1 MLLWIALFHLGQKQY
16 LYASDESNSTERL
29 NPFEQ
34 AELIRLLKM
43 EFRNLANV
51 QVKSVLGYDQLYWR
65 NPASVHVIQPEDVT
79 QFGYANT
86 VEALRGVPGMHVSR
100 GLAYDNFASMRN
112 FSGFSTQKFLGKI
125 GGREVSQLMLGSA
138 NYSVDDYP
146 IAVIDRIEVIRGPG
160 ASIWGTNAVNGVI
173 NLVTKH
179 SGDTQGDSVRLLMEK
194 SGTFMG
200 DYVHGGQIS
209 EDSFYRVWVRN
220 QEYAEGTLDSGLPAR
235 DDGYLRKF
243 GFRYDKELGSD
254 LNLFVAAGASTRR
267 LEHVLD
273 LSSRL
278 RYNIDELP
286 SILNGSG
293 FGLQSAFLQF
303 NIDNLKNQFG
313 IPLSQSFP
321 ISLSFAQ
328 QLAQQL
334 AGTLTPAEQ
343 AILLPRVL
351 PPSAS
356 YNQTTWDDSQS
367 VGSAL
372 PYLLPSYSTA
382 RYERYAKMSNDSGH
396 LIAKLEGITD
406 ADLEWSLTGFVDHS
420 DIYMGHLGYEWQQTQ
435 YDLSFDGNLPL
446 GVSHLISFGAS
457 ARRTDLDVS
466 SEVIDPLRFGVQ
478 APILDYDQDY
488 TQFNRFNAYLQ
499 DSITLSNELR
509 LSVGAKVEENDLS
522 GFGLQPGVRGS
533 WMANDNNV
541 VWIGYSKAH
550 RQPSLRERYTSL
562 TPYKDWSPAT
572 STWVNK
578 TYAGDEKL
586 DREEMD
592 AYEVGWRIR
601 PNKDLLFEFSTYFY
615 DTKNAV
621 RAATSSTSVNAYEAK
636 NAEAFGGELSV
647 DWSVSDRWRIRA
659 GYSNA
664 RGKVEGTRVN
674 DFPEDTAS
682 LSSEFSYSDDLTFVQ
697 SLFYAGSTEIPSD
710 YNPITIP
717 SHLRLDLGLVWEPRE
732 GWEIGFFGR
741 DLLEP
746 YHLETM
752 YPGVDVEPTRVER
765 NFILSV
771 YKKF

>member
-1 MLLWIALFHLGQKQY
+1 MIALPRNIFRFLWFVFALGQVPVWSEDN
-16 LYASDESNSTERL
+16 ASELL

-34 AELIRLLKM
+34 AELIHLLNLD
-43 EFRNLANV
+43 FRSLSQV
-51 QVKSVLGYDQLYWR
+51 QVRGVLGYDQQYWR
-65 NPASVHVIQPEDVT
+65 NPASVHVIEPEDVT

-179 SGDTQGDSVRLLMEK
+179 SGDTQGDSVRLLVEK

-254 LNLFVAAGASTRR
+254 LNLFISAGAATRR

-278 RYNIDELP
+278 RYNVEELP
-286 SILNGSG
+286 PILSG
-293 FGLQSAFLQF
+293 TGFPLQSAVLQAT
-303 NIDNLKNQFG
+303 IDNLKNQFG
-313 IPLSQSFP
+313 IPLSESLP
-321 ISLSFAQ
+321 ISLS
-328 QLAQQL
+328 LAEEL
-334 AGTLTPAEQ
+334 VTTFSLPT
-343 AILLPRVL
+343 AIL
-351 PPSAS
+351 PPEIT
-356 YNQTTWDDSQS
+356 YNQTTWNAYQS

-372 PYLLPSYSTA
+372 PYLLPTYSTA

-466 SEVIDPLRFGVQ
+466 SEVIDPFRFGVQ

-509 LSVGAKVEENDLS
+509 LSLGAKVEENDLS

-621 RAATSSTSVNAYEAK
+621 RLGTSSAYEAK
-636 NAEAFGGELSV
+636 DAEAFGGELSV

-752 YPGVDVEPTRVER
+752 YPAVDVEPTRVER

>member
-1 MLLWIALFHLGQKQY
+1 MFFQKSWMLCGMLFFSAFPQFLPAQ
-16 LYASDESNSTERL
+16 DEQNSSKEL

-34 AELIRLLKM
+34 AELIRLLNLD
-43 EFRNLANV
+43 FRNLAHV
-51 QVKSVLGYDQLYWR
+51 QVQGVLGYDQQYWR
-65 NPASVHVIQPEDVT
+65 NPASVHVIQPEDIT
-79 QFGYANT
+79 HFGYANT

-112 FSGFSTQKFLGKI
+112 FSGFATQKFLGRI

-179 SGDTQGDSVRLLMEK
+179 SGDTQGDSVRVLLED

-209 EDSFYRVWVRN
+209 EDSFYRVWLRN

-254 LNLFVAAGASTRR
+254 LNLFVAGGTATRR

-273 LSSRL
+273 LSNRV
-278 RYNIDELP
+278 RYTTDELP
-286 SILNGSG
+286 S
-293 FGLQSAFLQF
+293 FYTA
-303 NIDNLKNQFG
+303 
-313 IPLSQSFP
+313 PLSVVLGLPTGTSLPP
-321 ISLSFAQ
+321 ISLS
-328 QLAQQL
+328 LAKEL
-334 AGTLTPAEQ
+334 VTTYSLPT
-343 AILLPRVL
+343 AIL
-351 PPSAS
+351 PPSS
-356 YNQTTWDDSQS
+356 TYNQTTWNSYQS
-367 VGSAL
+367 SGAAL
-372 PYLLPSYSTA
+372 PYLLPGFSTK
-382 RYERYAKMSNDSGH
+382 RFERYATMSNDSGH
-396 LIAKLEGITD
+396 LIAKLDGIND

-420 DIYMGHLGYEWQQTQ
+420 DINMGHLGFEWQQTQ

-446 GVSHLISFGAS
+446 ADFHMISFGVS
-457 ARRTDLDVS
+457 AMRTDLDVS
-466 SEVIDPLRFGVQ
+466 SEITEPFQFGTQ
-478 APILDYDQDY
+478 TPILDYDQGY
-488 TQFNRFNAYLQ
+488 TQFNRFNAYFQ
-499 DSITLSNELR
+499 DSITLSNELS
-509 LSVGAKVEENDLS
+509 LSLGTKVEENDLS
-522 GFGLQPGVRGS
+522 GFGVQPGIRAS
-533 WMANDNNV
+533 WMTNDNNV
-541 VWIGYSKAH
+541 FWMGYSKAH

-562 TPYKDWSPAT
+562 TPYKDWSPGTA
-572 STWVNK
+572 SWVNK
-578 TYAGDEKL
+578 TYAGDEQL

-601 PNKDLLFEFSTYFY
+601 PNKDLLFELSTYFY

-621 RAATSSTSVNAYEAK
+621 RAATSNAYEAK
-636 NAEAFGGELSV
+636 NAEAYGGELSI
-647 DWSVSDRWRIRA
+647 DWRVSDFWRVRT

-664 RGKVEGTRVN
+664 RGKVEGLQVH

-682 LSSEFSYSDDLTFVQ
+682 MSSHISYSDNLTFVQ
-697 SLFYAGSTEIPSD
+697 SLFYAGSTEVPSD

-717 SHLRLDLGLVWEPRE
+717 SHLRLDLGVVWEARE
-732 GWEIGFFGR
+732 GWELGLFGR

-746 YHLETM
+746 YHVETM

-765 NFILSV
+765 TFLLTI

>member
-1 MLLWIALFHLGQKQY
+1 MIALPRNIFRFLWFVFALGQVPVWSEDN
-16 LYASDESNSTERL
+16 ASELL

-34 AELIRLLKM
+34 AELIHLLNLD
-43 EFRNLANV
+43 FRSLSQV
-51 QVKSVLGYDQLYWR
+51 QVRGVLGYDQQYWR
-65 NPASVHVIQPEDVT
+65 NPASVHVIEPEDVT

-179 SGDTQGDSVRLLMEK
+179 SGDTQGDSVRLLVEK

-254 LNLFVAAGASTRR
+254 LNLFISAGAATRR

-278 RYNIDELP
+278 RYNVEELP
-286 SILNGSG
+286 PILSG
-293 FGLQSAFLQF
+293 TGFPLQSAVLQAT
-303 NIDNLKNQFG
+303 IDNLKNQFG
-313 IPLSQSFP
+313 IPLSESLP
-321 ISLSFAQ
+321 ISLS
-328 QLAQQL
+328 LAEEL
-334 AGTLTPAEQ
+334 VTTFSLPT
-343 AILLPRVL
+343 AIL
-351 PPSAS
+351 PPEIT
-356 YNQTTWDDSQS
+356 YNQTTWNAYQS

-372 PYLLPSYSTA
+372 PYLLPTYSTA

-457 ARRTDLDVS
+457 ARRTDLEVS
-466 SEVIDPLRFGVQ
+466 SEVIDPLRFGLQ

-509 LSVGAKVEENDLS
+509 LSLGAKVEENDLS

-621 RAATSSTSVNAYEAK
+621 RLGTSSAYEAK
-636 NAEAFGGELSV
+636 DAEAFGGELSV

-752 YPGVDVEPTRVER
+752 YPAVDVEPTRVER

>member
-1 MLLWIALFHLGQKQY
+1 MIALPRNIVRFLWFVFALGQVPVWSEDN
-16 LYASDESNSTERL
+16 ASELL

-34 AELIRLLKM
+34 AELIHLLNLD
-43 EFRNLANV
+43 FRSLSQV
-51 QVKSVLGYDQLYWR
+51 QVRGVLGYDQQYWR
-65 NPASVHVIQPEDVT
+65 NPASVHVIEPEDVT

-179 SGDTQGDSVRLLMEK
+179 SGDTQGDSVRLLVEK

-254 LNLFVAAGASTRR
+254 LNLFISAGAATRR

-278 RYNIDELP
+278 RYNVEELP
-286 SILNGSG
+286 PILSG
-293 FGLQSAFLQF
+293 TGFPLQSAVLQAT
-303 NIDNLKNQFG
+303 IDNLKNQFG
-313 IPLSQSFP
+313 IPLSESLP
-321 ISLSFAQ
+321 ISLS
-328 QLAQQL
+328 LAEEL
-334 AGTLTPAEQ
+334 VTTFSLPT
-343 AILLPRVL
+343 AIL
-351 PPSAS
+351 PPEIT
-356 YNQTTWDDSQS
+356 YNQTTWNAYQS

-372 PYLLPSYSTA
+372 PYLLPTYSTA

-457 ARRTDLDVS
+457 ARRTDLEVS

-499 DSITLSNELR
+499 DSITLSSELR
-509 LSVGAKVEENDLS
+509 LSLGAKVEENDLS

-621 RAATSSTSVNAYEAK
+621 RLGTSSAYEAK
-636 NAEAFGGELSV
+636 DAEAFGGELSV

-752 YPGVDVEPTRVER
+752 YPAVDVEPTRVER

>member
-1 MLLWIALFHLGQKQY
+1 MFFQKSWMLCGMLFFLAYPQFLPAK
-16 LYASDESNSTERL
+16 DERNSSEEL

-34 AELIRLLKM
+34 AELIRLLNLD
-43 EFRNLANV
+43 FRNLAHV
-51 QVKSVLGYDQLYWR
+51 QVQGVLGYDQQYWR
-65 NPASVHVIQPEDVT
+65 NPASVHVIQPEDIT
-79 QFGYANT
+79 DFGYANT

-112 FSGFSTQKFLGKI
+112 FSGFATQKFLGRI

-179 SGDTQGDSVRLLMEK
+179 SGDTQGDSVRVLLED

-209 EDSFYRVWVRN
+209 EDSFYRVWLRN

-254 LNLFVAAGASTRR
+254 LNLFVAGGTATRR

-273 LSSRL
+273 LSNRV
-278 RYNIDELP
+278 RYTTDELP
-286 SILNGSG
+286 S
-293 FGLQSAFLQF
+293 FYTA
-303 NIDNLKNQFG
+303 
-313 IPLSQSFP
+313 PLSAVLGLPTGTSLPP
-321 ISLSFAQ
+321 ISLS
-328 QLAQQL
+328 LAKEL
-334 AGTLTPAEQ
+334 VTTYGLPT
-343 AILLPRVL
+343 AIL
-351 PPSAS
+351 PPSS
-356 YNQTTWDDSQS
+356 TYNQATWDSYQS
-367 VGSAL
+367 SGAAL
-372 PYLLPSYSTA
+372 PYLLPGFSTK
-382 RYERYAKMSNDSGH
+382 RFERYATMSNDSGH
-396 LIAKLEGITD
+396 LIAKLDGITD
-406 ADLEWSLTGFVDHS
+406 AELEWSLTGFVDHS
-420 DIYMGHLGYEWQQTQ
+420 DINMGHLGFEWQQTQ

-446 GVSHLISFGAS
+446 GDFHMISFGAS
-457 ARRTDLDVS
+457 AMRTDLDVS
-466 SEVIDPLRFGVQ
+466 SEITEPFQFGMQ
-478 APILDYDQDY
+478 TPILDYDQDY
-488 TQFNRFNAYLQ
+488 TQFNRFNAYFQ
-499 DSITLSNELR
+499 DSITLSDR
-509 LSVGAKVEENDLS
+509 LSFSLGTKVEENDLS
-522 GFGLQPGVRGS
+522 GFGVQPGIRAS
-533 WMANDNNV
+533 WMANANNV
-541 VWIGYSKAH
+541 FWLGYSKTH

-562 TPYKDWSPAT
+562 TPYKDWSPAAPSYIT
-572 STWVNK
+572 GEWENK
-578 TYAGDEKL
+578 TYAGDDKL

-592 AYEVGWRIR
+592 AYELGWRIR
-601 PNKDLLFEFSTYFY
+601 PNKNLLFEFSTYFY
-615 DTKNAV
+615 DTQNAV
-621 RAATSSTSVNAYEAK
+621 RASTSNAYEAR
-636 NAEAFGGELSV
+636 NAEAYGGELSI
-647 DWSVSDRWRIRA
+647 DWRVSDSWRIRT

-664 RGKVEGTRVN
+664 RGKVEDVRVH

-682 LSSEFSYSDDLTFVQ
+682 LSSHISYSDDLIFVQ
-697 SLFYAGSTEIPSD
+697 SLFYAGSTEVPSD

-717 SHLRLDLGLVWEPRE
+717 SHLRLDLGVVWEARE
-732 GWEIGFFGR
+732 GWEIGLFGR

-765 NFILSV
+765 TFLLTI

>member
-1 MLLWIALFHLGQKQY
+1 MIALPRNIVRFLWFVFALGQVPVWSEDN
-16 LYASDESNSTERL
+16 ASELL

-34 AELIRLLKM
+34 AELIHLLNLD
-43 EFRNLANV
+43 FRSLSQV
-51 QVKSVLGYDQLYWR
+51 QVRGVLGYDQQYWR
-65 NPASVHVIQPEDVT
+65 NPASVHVIEPEDVT

-179 SGDTQGDSVRLLMEK
+179 SGDTQGDSVRLLVEK

-254 LNLFVAAGASTRR
+254 LNLFISAGAATRR

-278 RYNIDELP
+278 RYNVEELP
-286 SILNGSG
+286 PILSG
-293 FGLQSAFLQF
+293 TGFPLQSAVLQF

-313 IPLSQSFP
+313 IPLSESLP
-321 ISLSFAQ
+321 ISLS
-328 QLAQQL
+328 LAEEL
-334 AGTLTPAEQ
+334 VTTFSLPT
-343 AILLPRVL
+343 AIL
-351 PPSAS
+351 PPEIT
-356 YNQTTWDDSQS
+356 YNQTTWNAYQS

-372 PYLLPSYSTA
+372 PYLLPTYSTA

-457 ARRTDLDVS
+457 ARRTDLEVS

-509 LSVGAKVEENDLS
+509 LSLGAKVEENDLS
-522 GFGLQPGVRGS
+522 GLVFSQAFEVHGWPTTTTLFGLDIRKLTGS
-533 WMANDNNV
+533 L
-541 VWIGYSKAH
+541 
-550 RQPSLRERYTSL
+550 PS
-562 TPYKDWSPAT
+562 
-572 STWVNK
+572 
-578 TYAGDEKL
+578 
-586 DREEMD
+586 
-592 AYEVGWRIR
+592 
-601 PNKDLLFEFSTYFY
+601 
-615 DTKNAV
+615 
-621 RAATSSTSVNAYEAK
+621 
-636 NAEAFGGELSV
+636 
-647 DWSVSDRWRIRA
+647 
-659 GYSNA
+659 
-664 RGKVEGTRVN
+664 
-674 DFPEDTAS
+674 
-682 LSSEFSYSDDLTFVQ
+682 
-697 SLFYAGSTEIPSD
+697 
-710 YNPITIP
+710 
-717 SHLRLDLGLVWEPRE
+717 
-732 GWEIGFFGR
+732 GR
-741 DLLEP
+741 DTP
-746 YHLETM
+746 
-752 YPGVDVEPTRVER
+752 V
-765 NFILSV
+765 
-771 YKKF
+771 

>member
-1 MLLWIALFHLGQKQY
+1 MIALPRNIVRFLWFVFALGQVPVWSEDN
-16 LYASDESNSTERL
+16 ASELL

-34 AELIRLLKM
+34 AELIHLLNLD
-43 EFRNLANV
+43 FRSLSQV
-51 QVKSVLGYDQLYWR
+51 QVRGVLGYDQQYWR
-65 NPASVHVIQPEDVT
+65 NPASVHVIEPEDVT

-179 SGDTQGDSVRLLMEK
+179 SGDTQGDSVRLLVEK

-254 LNLFVAAGASTRR
+254 LNLFISAGAATRR

-278 RYNIDELP
+278 RYNVEELP
-286 SILNGSG
+286 PILSG
-293 FGLQSAFLQF
+293 TGFPLQSAVLQAT
-303 NIDNLKNQFG
+303 IDNLKNQFG
-313 IPLSQSFP
+313 IPLSESLP
-321 ISLSFAQ
+321 ISLS
-328 QLAQQL
+328 LAEEL
-334 AGTLTPAEQ
+334 VTTFSLPT
-343 AILLPRVL
+343 AIL
-351 PPSAS
+351 PPEIT
-356 YNQTTWDDSQS
+356 YNQTTWNAYQS

-372 PYLLPSYSTA
+372 PYLLPTYSTA

-457 ARRTDLDVS
+457 ARRTDLEVS

-509 LSVGAKVEENDLS
+509 LSLGAKVEENDLS

-572 STWVNK
+572 FTWVNK

-621 RAATSSTSVNAYEAK
+621 RLGTSSAYEAK
-636 NAEAFGGELSV
+636 DAEAFGGELSV

-741 DLLEP
+741 NLLEP

-752 YPGVDVEPTRVER
+752 YPAVDVEPTRVER

>member
-1 MLLWIALFHLGQKQY
+1 MFFQKSWMLCGMLFFSAFPKFLPAK
-16 LYASDESNSTERL
+16 DERNSSEEL

-34 AELIRLLKM
+34 AELIRLLNLD
-43 EFRNLANV
+43 FRNLAHV
-51 QVKSVLGYDQLYWR
+51 QVQGVLGYDQQYWR
-65 NPASVHVIQPEDVT
+65 NPASVHVIQPEDIT
-79 QFGYANT
+79 HFGYANT

-112 FSGFSTQKFLGKI
+112 FSGFATQKFLGRI

-160 ASIWGTNAVNGVI
+160 ASVWGTNAVNGVI

-179 SGDTQGDSVRLLMEK
+179 SGDTQGDSVRVLLED

-209 EDSFYRVWVRN
+209 EDSFYRVWLRN
-220 QEYAEGTLDSGLPAR
+220 QEYAERTLDSGLPAR

-254 LNLFVAAGASTRR
+254 LNLFVAGGTATRR

-273 LSSRL
+273 LSNRV
-278 RYNIDELP
+278 RYTTDELP
-286 SILNGSG
+286 SLYT
-293 FGLQSAFLQF
+293 
-303 NIDNLKNQFG
+303 D
-313 IPLSQSFP
+313 PLSAVLGLPTGTSLP
-321 ISLSFAQ
+321 TISLS
-328 QLAQQL
+328 LAKEL
-334 AGTLTPAEQ
+334 VTTYGLPPA
-343 AILLPRVL
+343 IL
-351 PPSAS
+351 PPSS
-356 YNQTTWDDSQS
+356 TYNQATWDSYQS
-367 VGSAL
+367 SGAAL
-372 PYLLPSYSTA
+372 PYLLPGFSTK
-382 RYERYAKMSNDSGH
+382 RFERYATMSNDSGH
-396 LIAKLEGITD
+396 LIAKLDGITD
-406 ADLEWSLTGFVDHS
+406 AELEWSLTGFVDHS
-420 DIYMGHLGYEWQQTQ
+420 DINMGHLGFEWQQTQ

-446 GVSHLISFGAS
+446 ADFHMISFGAS
-457 ARRTDLDVS
+457 AMRTDLDVS
-466 SEVIDPLRFGVQ
+466 SEITQPFQFGMQ
-478 APILDYDQDY
+478 TPILDYDQDY

-499 DSITLSNELR
+499 DSITLSDR
-509 LSVGAKVEENDLS
+509 LSFSLGTKVEENDLS
-522 GFGLQPGVRGS
+522 GFGIQPGIRGS

-541 VWIGYSKAH
+541 VWMGYSKAH

-562 TPYKDWSPAT
+562 TPYKDWTPAAPSFIT
-572 STWVNK
+572 GEWENK
-578 TYAGDEKL
+578 TYAGDDKL

-592 AYEVGWRIR
+592 AYELGWRIR
-601 PNKDLLFEFSTYFY
+601 PNKDLLLELSAYYY
-615 DTKNAV
+615 DTQNAV
-621 RAATSSTSVNAYEAK
+621 RASTSNAYEAR
-636 NAEAFGGELSV
+636 NAEAYGGELSI
-647 DWSVSDRWRIRA
+647 DWRVSDSWRIRS

-664 RGKVEGTRVN
+664 RGNVEDVRVH

-682 LSSEFSYSDDLTFVQ
+682 LSSHISYSDDLIFVQ
-697 SLFYAGSTEIPSD
+697 SLFYAGSTEVPSD

-717 SHLRLDLGLVWEPRE
+717 SHLRLDLGVVWEARE
-732 GWEIGFFGR
+732 GWEIGLFGR

-765 NFILSV
+765 TFLLTI

>member
-1 MLLWIALFHLGQKQY
+1 MIALPRNIVRFLWFVFALGQVPVWSEDN
-16 LYASDESNSTERL
+16 ASELL

-34 AELIRLLKM
+34 AELIHLLNLD
-43 EFRNLANV
+43 FRSLSQV
-51 QVKSVLGYDQLYWR
+51 QVRGVLGYDQQYWR
-65 NPASVHVIQPEDVT
+65 NPASVHVIEPEDVT

-179 SGDTQGDSVRLLMEK
+179 SGDTQGDSVRLLVEK

-254 LNLFVAAGASTRR
+254 LNLFISAGAATRR

-278 RYNIDELP
+278 RYNVEELP
-286 SILNGSG
+286 PILSG
-293 FGLQSAFLQF
+293 TGFPLQSAVLQAT
-303 NIDNLKNQFG
+303 IDNLKNQFG
-313 IPLSQSFP
+313 IPLSESLP
-321 ISLSFAQ
+321 ISLS
-328 QLAQQL
+328 LAEEL
-334 AGTLTPAEQ
+334 VTTFSLPT
-343 AILLPRVL
+343 AIL
-351 PPSAS
+351 PPEIT
-356 YNQTTWDDSQS
+356 YNQTTWNAYQS

-372 PYLLPSYSTA
+372 PYLLPTYSTA

-457 ARRTDLDVS
+457 ARRTDLEVS

-509 LSVGAKVEENDLS
+509 LSLGAKLEENDLS

-621 RAATSSTSVNAYEAK
+621 RLGTSSAYEAK
-636 NAEAFGGELSV
+636 DAEAFGGELSV

-752 YPGVDVEPTRVER
+752 YPAVDVEPTRVER

>member
-1 MLLWIALFHLGQKQY
+1 MIALPRNIVRFLWFVFALGQVPVWSEDN
-16 LYASDESNSTERL
+16 ASELL

-34 AELIRLLKM
+34 AELIHLLNLD
-43 EFRNLANV
+43 FRSLSQV
-51 QVKSVLGYDQLYWR
+51 QVRGVLGYDQQYWR
-65 NPASVHVIQPEDVT
+65 NPASVHVIEPEDVT

-179 SGDTQGDSVRLLMEK
+179 SGDTQGDSVRLLVEK

-254 LNLFVAAGASTRR
+254 LNLFISAGAATRR

-278 RYNIDELP
+278 RYNVEELP
-286 SILNGSG
+286 PILSG
-293 FGLQSAFLQF
+293 TGFPLQSAVLQAT
-303 NIDNLKNQFG
+303 IDNLKNQFG
-313 IPLSQSFP
+313 IPLSESLP
-321 ISLSFAQ
+321 ISLS
-328 QLAQQL
+328 LAEEL
-334 AGTLTPAEQ
+334 VTTFSLPT
-343 AILLPRVL
+343 AIL
-351 PPSAS
+351 PPEIT
-356 YNQTTWDDSQS
+356 YNQTTWNAYQS

-372 PYLLPSYSTA
+372 PYLLPTYSTA

-457 ARRTDLDVS
+457 ARRTDLEVS

-509 LSVGAKVEENDLS
+509 LSLGAKVEENDLS

-621 RAATSSTSVNAYEAK
+621 RLGTSSAYEAK
-636 NAEAFGGELSV
+636 DAEAFGGELSV
-647 DWSVSDRWRIRA
+647 DWSVSDRWIIRA

-752 YPGVDVEPTRVER
+752 YPAVDVEPTRVER

>member
-1 MLLWIALFHLGQKQY
+1 MIALPRNIVRFLWFVFALGQVPVWSEDN
-16 LYASDESNSTERL
+16 ASELL

-34 AELIRLLKM
+34 AELIHLLNLD
-43 EFRNLANV
+43 FRSLSQV
-51 QVKSVLGYDQLYWR
+51 QVRGVLGYDQQYWR
-65 NPASVHVIQPEDVT
+65 NPASVHVIEPEDVT

-179 SGDTQGDSVRLLMEK
+179 SGDTQGDSVRLLVEK

-254 LNLFVAAGASTRR
+254 LNLFISAGAATRR

-278 RYNIDELP
+278 RYNVEELP
-286 SILNGSG
+286 PILSG
-293 FGLQSAFLQF
+293 TGFPLQSAVLQAT
-303 NIDNLKNQFG
+303 IDNLKNQFG
-313 IPLSQSFP
+313 IPLSESLP
-321 ISLSFAQ
+321 ISLS
-328 QLAQQL
+328 LAEEL
-334 AGTLTPAEQ
+334 VTTFSLPT
-343 AILLPRVL
+343 AIL
-351 PPSAS
+351 PPEIT
-356 YNQTTWDDSQS
+356 YNQTTWNAYQS

-372 PYLLPSYSTA
+372 PYLLPTYSTA

-457 ARRTDLDVS
+457 ARRTDLEVS

-509 LSVGAKVEENDLS
+509 LSLGAKVEENDLS

-621 RAATSSTSVNAYEAK
+621 RLGTSSAYEAK
-636 NAEAFGGELSV
+636 DAEAFGGELSV

-741 DLLEP
+741 NLLEP

-752 YPGVDVEPTRVER
+752 YPAVDVEPTRVER

>member
-1 MLLWIALFHLGQKQY
+1 MIALPRNIVRFLWFVFALGQVPVWSEDN
-16 LYASDESNSTERL
+16 ASELL

-34 AELIRLLKM
+34 AELIHLLNLD
-43 EFRNLANV
+43 FRSLSQV
-51 QVKSVLGYDQLYWR
+51 QVRGVLGYDQQYWR
-65 NPASVHVIQPEDVT
+65 NPASVHVIEPEDVT

-254 LNLFVAAGASTRR
+254 LNLFISAGAATRR

-278 RYNIDELP
+278 RYNVEELP
-286 SILNGSG
+286 PILSG
-293 FGLQSAFLQF
+293 TGFPLQSAVLQAT
-303 NIDNLKNQFG
+303 IDNLKNQFG
-313 IPLSQSFP
+313 IPLSESLP
-321 ISLSFAQ
+321 ISLS
-328 QLAQQL
+328 LAEEL
-334 AGTLTPAEQ
+334 VTTFSLPT
-343 AILLPRVL
+343 AIL
-351 PPSAS
+351 PPEIT
-356 YNQTTWDDSQS
+356 YNQTTWNAYQS

-372 PYLLPSYSTA
+372 PYLLPTYSTA

-457 ARRTDLDVS
+457 ARRTDLEVS

-509 LSVGAKVEENDLS
+509 LSLGAKVEENDLS

-621 RAATSSTSVNAYEAK
+621 RLGTSSAYEAK
-636 NAEAFGGELSV
+636 DAEAFGGELSV

-752 YPGVDVEPTRVER
+752 YPAVDVEPTRVER

>member
-1 MLLWIALFHLGQKQY
+1 MIALPRNIVRFLWFVFALGQVPVWSEDN
-16 LYASDESNSTERL
+16 ASELL

-34 AELIRLLKM
+34 AELIHLLNLD
-43 EFRNLANV
+43 FRSLSQV
-51 QVKSVLGYDQLYWR
+51 QVRGVLGYDQQYWR
-65 NPASVHVIQPEDVT
+65 NPASVHVIEPEDVT

-179 SGDTQGDSVRLLMEK
+179 SGDTQGDSVRLLVEK

-254 LNLFVAAGASTRR
+254 LNLFISAGAATRR

-278 RYNIDELP
+278 RYNVEELP
-286 SILNGSG
+286 PILSG
-293 FGLQSAFLQF
+293 TGFPLQSAVLQAT
-303 NIDNLKNQFG
+303 IDNLKNQFG
-313 IPLSQSFP
+313 IPLSESLP
-321 ISLSFAQ
+321 ISLS
-328 QLAQQL
+328 LAEEL
-334 AGTLTPAEQ
+334 VTTFSLPT
-343 AILLPRVL
+343 AIL
-351 PPSAS
+351 PPEIT
-356 YNQTTWDDSQS
+356 YNQTTWNAYQS

-372 PYLLPSYSTA
+372 PYLLPTYSTA

-457 ARRTDLDVS
+457 ARRTDLEVS

-621 RAATSSTSVNAYEAK
+621 RLGTSSAYEAK
-636 NAEAFGGELSV
+636 DAEAFGGELSV
-647 DWSVSDRWRIRA
+647 DWSVSDRWIIRA

-752 YPGVDVEPTRVER
+752 YPAVDVEPTRVER

>member
-1 MLLWIALFHLGQKQY
+1 MIALPRNIVRFLWFVFALGQVPVWSEDN
-16 LYASDESNSTERL
+16 ASELL

-34 AELIRLLKM
+34 AELIHLLNLD
-43 EFRNLANV
+43 FRSLSQV
-51 QVKSVLGYDQLYWR
+51 QVRGVLGYDQQYWR
-65 NPASVHVIQPEDVT
+65 NPASVHVIEPEDVT

-179 SGDTQGDSVRLLMEK
+179 SGDTQGDSVRLLVEK

-254 LNLFVAAGASTRR
+254 LNLFISAGAATRR

-278 RYNIDELP
+278 RYNVEELP
-286 SILNGSG
+286 PILSG
-293 FGLQSAFLQF
+293 TGFPLQSAVLQAT
-303 NIDNLKNQFG
+303 IDNLKNQFG
-313 IPLSQSFP
+313 IPLSESLP
-321 ISLSFAQ
+321 ISLS
-328 QLAQQL
+328 LAEEL
-334 AGTLTPAEQ
+334 VTTFSLPT
-343 AILLPRVL
+343 AIL
-351 PPSAS
+351 PPEIT
-356 YNQTTWDDSQS
+356 YNQTTWNAYQS

-372 PYLLPSYSTA
+372 PYLLPTYSTA

-457 ARRTDLDVS
+457 ARRTDLEVS

-509 LSVGAKVEENDLS
+509 LSLGAKVEENDLS

-621 RAATSSTSVNAYEAK
+621 RLGTSSAYEAK
-636 NAEAFGGELSV
+636 DAEAFGGELSV

-752 YPGVDVEPTRVER
+752 YPAVDVEPTRVER

>member
-1 MLLWIALFHLGQKQY
+1 MIALPRNIFRFLWFVFALGQVPVWSEDN
-16 LYASDESNSTERL
+16 ASELL

-34 AELIRLLKM
+34 AELIHLLNLD
-43 EFRNLANV
+43 FRSLSQV
-51 QVKSVLGYDQLYWR
+51 QVRGVLGYDQQYWR
-65 NPASVHVIQPEDVT
+65 NPASVHVIEPEDVT

-179 SGDTQGDSVRLLMEK
+179 SGDTQGDSVRLLVEK

-254 LNLFVAAGASTRR
+254 LNLFISAGAATRR

-278 RYNIDELP
+278 RYNVEELP
-286 SILNGSG
+286 PILSG
-293 FGLQSAFLQF
+293 TGFPLQSAVLQAT
-303 NIDNLKNQFG
+303 IDNLKNQFG
-313 IPLSQSFP
+313 IPLSESLP
-321 ISLSFAQ
+321 ISLS
-328 QLAQQL
+328 LAEEL
-334 AGTLTPAEQ
+334 VTTFSLPT
-343 AILLPRVL
+343 AIL
-351 PPSAS
+351 PPEIT
-356 YNQTTWDDSQS
+356 YTQTTWNAYQS

-372 PYLLPSYSTA
+372 PYLLPTYSTA

-457 ARRTDLDVS
+457 ARRTDLEVS
-466 SEVIDPLRFGVQ
+466 SEVIDPLRFGLQ

-509 LSVGAKVEENDLS
+509 LSLGAKVEENDLS

-621 RAATSSTSVNAYEAK
+621 RLGTSSAYEAK
-636 NAEAFGGELSV
+636 DAEAFGGELSV
-647 DWSVSDRWRIRA
+647 DW
-659 GYSNA
+659 
-664 RGKVEGTRVN
+664 
-674 DFPEDTAS
+674 
-682 LSSEFSYSDDLTFVQ
+682 
-697 SLFYAGSTEIPSD
+697 
-710 YNPITIP
+710 
-717 SHLRLDLGLVWEPRE
+717 
-732 GWEIGFFGR
+732 
-741 DLLEP
+741 
-746 YHLETM
+746 
-752 YPGVDVEPTRVER
+752 
-765 NFILSV
+765 
-771 YKKF
+771 

>member
-1 MLLWIALFHLGQKQY
+1 
-16 LYASDESNSTERL
+16 
-29 NPFEQ
+29 
-34 AELIRLLKM
+34 M

-254 LNLFVAAGASTRR
+254 LNLFISAGAATRR

-278 RYNIDELP
+278 RYNVEELP
-286 SILNGSG
+286 PILSG
-293 FGLQSAFLQF
+293 TGFPLQSAVLQAT
-303 NIDNLKNQFG
+303 IDNLKNQFG
-313 IPLSQSFP
+313 IPLSESLP
-321 ISLSFAQ
+321 ISLS
-328 QLAQQL
+328 LAEEL
-334 AGTLTPAEQ
+334 VTTFSLPT
-343 AILLPRVL
+343 AIL
-351 PPSAS
+351 PPEIT
-356 YNQTTWDDSQS
+356 YNQTTWNAYKS

-372 PYLLPSYSTA
+372 PYLLPTYSTA

-457 ARRTDLDVS
+457 ARRTDLEVS
-466 SEVIDPLRFGVQ
+466 SEVIDPFRFGVQ

-509 LSVGAKVEENDLS
+509 LSLGAKVEENDLS

-621 RAATSSTSVNAYEAK
+621 RLGTSSAYEAK
-636 NAEAFGGELSV
+636 DAEAFGGELSV

>member
-1 MLLWIALFHLGQKQY
+1 
-16 LYASDESNSTERL
+16 
-29 NPFEQ
+29 
-34 AELIRLLKM
+34 
-43 EFRNLANV
+43 
-51 QVKSVLGYDQLYWR
+51 
-65 NPASVHVIQPEDVT
+65 
-79 QFGYANT
+79 
-86 VEALRGVPGMHVSR
+86 
-100 GLAYDNFASMRN
+100 
-112 FSGFSTQKFLGKI
+112 
-125 GGREVSQLMLGSA
+125 
-138 NYSVDDYP
+138 
-146 IAVIDRIEVIRGPG
+146 
-160 ASIWGTNAVNGVI
+160 
-173 NLVTKH
+173 
-179 SGDTQGDSVRLLMEK
+179 
-194 SGTFMG
+194 
-200 DYVHGGQIS
+200 
-209 EDSFYRVWVRN
+209 
-220 QEYAEGTLDSGLPAR
+220 
-235 DDGYLRKF
+235 
-243 GFRYDKELGSD
+243 
-254 LNLFVAAGASTRR
+254 
-267 LEHVLD
+267 
-273 LSSRL
+273 
-278 RYNIDELP
+278 
-286 SILNGSG
+286 
-293 FGLQSAFLQF
+293 
-303 NIDNLKNQFG
+303 
-313 IPLSQSFP
+313 
-321 ISLSFAQ
+321 
-328 QLAQQL
+328 
-334 AGTLTPAEQ
+334 
-343 AILLPRVL
+343 
-351 PPSAS
+351 
-356 YNQTTWDDSQS
+356 
-367 VGSAL
+367 
-372 PYLLPSYSTA
+372 
-382 RYERYAKMSNDSGH
+382 
-396 LIAKLEGITD
+396 
-406 ADLEWSLTGFVDHS
+406 
-420 DIYMGHLGYEWQQTQ
+420 MGHLGYEWQQTQ

-457 ARRTDLDVS
+457 ARRTDLEVS

-509 LSVGAKVEENDLS
+509 LSLGAKVEENDLS

-621 RAATSSTSVNAYEAK
+621 RLGTSSAYEAK
-636 NAEAFGGELSV
+636 DAEAFGGELSV

-752 YPGVDVEPTRVER
+752 YPAVDVEPTRVER

>member
-1 MLLWIALFHLGQKQY
+1 MIALPRNIVRFLWFVFALGQVPVWSEDN
-16 LYASDESNSTERL
+16 ASELL

-34 AELIRLLKM
+34 AELIHLLNLD
-43 EFRNLANV
+43 FRSLSQV
-51 QVKSVLGYDQLYWR
+51 QVRGVLGYDQQYWR
-65 NPASVHVIQPEDVT
+65 NPASVHVIEPEDVT

-179 SGDTQGDSVRLLMEK
+179 SGDTQGDSVRLLVEK

-254 LNLFVAAGASTRR
+254 LNLFISAGAATRR

-278 RYNIDELP
+278 RYNVEELP
-286 SILNGSG
+286 PILSG
-293 FGLQSAFLQF
+293 TGFPLQSAVLQAT
-303 NIDNLKNQFG
+303 IDNLKNQFG
-313 IPLSQSFP
+313 IPLSESLP
-321 ISLSFAQ
+321 ISLS
-328 QLAQQL
+328 LAEEL
-334 AGTLTPAEQ
+334 VTTFSLPT
-343 AILLPRVL
+343 AIL
-351 PPSAS
+351 PPEIT
-356 YNQTTWDDSQS
+356 YNQTTWNAYQS

-372 PYLLPSYSTA
+372 PYLLPTYSTA

-457 ARRTDLDVS
+457 ARRTDLEVS

-509 LSVGAKVEENDLS
+509 LSLGAKVEENDLS

-621 RAATSSTSVNAYEAK
+621 RLGTSSAYEAK
-636 NAEAFGGELSV
+636 DAEAFGGELSV

-664 RGKVEGTRVN
+664 RGKVEGTRVY

>member
-1 MLLWIALFHLGQKQY
+1 MIALPRNIVRFLWFVFALGQVPVWSEDN
-16 LYASDESNSTERL
+16 ASELL

-34 AELIRLLKM
+34 AELIHLLNLD
-43 EFRNLANV
+43 FRSLSQV
-51 QVKSVLGYDQLYWR
+51 QVRGVLGYDQQYWR
-65 NPASVHVIQPEDVT
+65 NPASVHVIEPEDVT

-179 SGDTQGDSVRLLMEK
+179 SGDTQGDSVRLLVEK

-254 LNLFVAAGASTRR
+254 LNLFISAGAATRR

-278 RYNIDELP
+278 RYNVEELP
-286 SILNGSG
+286 PILSG
-293 FGLQSAFLQF
+293 TGFPLQSAVLQAT
-303 NIDNLKNQFG
+303 IDNLKNQFG
-313 IPLSQSFP
+313 IPLSESLP
-321 ISLSFAQ
+321 ISLS
-328 QLAQQL
+328 LAEEL
-334 AGTLTPAEQ
+334 VTTFSLPT
-343 AILLPRVL
+343 AIL
-351 PPSAS
+351 PPEIT
-356 YNQTTWDDSQS
+356 YNQTTWNAYQS

-372 PYLLPSYSTA
+372 PYLLPTYSTA

-457 ARRTDLDVS
+457 ARRTDLEVS

-488 TQFNRFNAYLQ
+488 TQFNRFNVYLQ

-621 RAATSSTSVNAYEAK
+621 RLGTSSAYEAK
-636 NAEAFGGELSV
+636 DAEAFGGELSV
-647 DWSVSDRWRIRA
+647 DWSVSDRWIIRA

-752 YPGVDVEPTRVER
+752 YPAVDVEPTRVER

>member
-1 MLLWIALFHLGQKQY
+1 MIALPRNIFRFLWFVFALGQVPVWSEDN
-16 LYASDESNSTERL
+16 ASELL

-34 AELIRLLKM
+34 AELIHLLNLD
-43 EFRNLANV
+43 FRSLSQV
-51 QVKSVLGYDQLYWR
+51 QVRGVLGYDQQYWR
-65 NPASVHVIQPEDVT
+65 NPASVHVIEPEDVT

-254 LNLFVAAGASTRR
+254 LNLFISAGAATRR

-278 RYNIDELP
+278 RYNVEELP
-286 SILNGSG
+286 PILSG
-293 FGLQSAFLQF
+293 TGFPLQSAVLQAT
-303 NIDNLKNQFG
+303 IDNLKNQFG
-313 IPLSQSFP
+313 IPLSESLP
-321 ISLSFAQ
+321 ISLS
-328 QLAQQL
+328 LAEEL
-334 AGTLTPAEQ
+334 VTTFSLPT
-343 AILLPRVL
+343 AIL
-351 PPSAS
+351 PPEIT
-356 YNQTTWDDSQS
+356 YNQTTWNAYQS

-372 PYLLPSYSTA
+372 PYLLPTYSTA

-457 ARRTDLDVS
+457 ARRTDLEVS
-466 SEVIDPLRFGVQ
+466 SEVIDPLRFGLQ

-509 LSVGAKVEENDLS
+509 LSLGAKVEENDLS

-621 RAATSSTSVNAYEAK
+621 RLGTSSAYEAK
-636 NAEAFGGELSV
+636 DAEAFGGELSV

-752 YPGVDVEPTRVER
+752 YPAVDVEPTRVER

>member
-1 MLLWIALFHLGQKQY
+1 VFALGQVPVWSEDN
-16 LYASDESNSTERL
+16 ASELL

-34 AELIRLLKM
+34 AELIHLLNLD
-43 EFRNLANV
+43 FRSLSQV
-51 QVKSVLGYDQLYWR
+51 QVRGVLGYDQQYWR
-65 NPASVHVIQPEDVT
+65 NPASVHVIEPEDVT

-179 SGDTQGDSVRLLMEK
+179 SGDTQGDSVRLLVEK

-254 LNLFVAAGASTRR
+254 LNLFISAGAATRR

-278 RYNIDELP
+278 RYNVEELP
-286 SILNGSG
+286 PILSG
-293 FGLQSAFLQF
+293 TGFPLQSAVLQAT
-303 NIDNLKNQFG
+303 IDNLKNQFG
-313 IPLSQSFP
+313 IPLSESLP
-321 ISLSFAQ
+321 ISLS
-328 QLAQQL
+328 LAEEL
-334 AGTLTPAEQ
+334 VTTFSLPT
-343 AILLPRVL
+343 AIL
-351 PPSAS
+351 PPEIT
-356 YNQTTWDDSQS
+356 YNQTTWNAYQS

-372 PYLLPSYSTA
+372 PYLLPTYSTA

-457 ARRTDLDVS
+457 ARRTDLEVS

-509 LSVGAKVEENDLS
+509 LSLGAKVEENDLS

-621 RAATSSTSVNAYEAK
+621 RLGTSSAYEAK
-636 NAEAFGGELSV
+636 DAEAFGGELSV

-752 YPGVDVEPTRVER
+752 YPAVDVEPTRVER